1 MIQVNDNGV
10 LHTVRLVQANDNC
23 VLRNVRLIQVND
35 NGVLRNIHLGQVV
48 LDDYVV
54 PANVGGFGAAG
65 IAFLANGRVEA
76 GFADLGVEPI
86 GSWHDPNVDGIGQ
99 HFEINIDQLS
109 SSPAGLTGGPFSQW
123 LTLDQARG
131 MGYATP
137 PLSGDI
143 TARVRIRDRYT
154 QNVLATGSITLD
166 GL

>member
-10 LHTVRLVQANDNC
+10 LRNVRLVQVNDNGT
-23 VLRNVRLIQVND
+23 LRNVRLIQVND
-35 NGVLRNIHLGQVV
+35 NGTLRNIHLAQIA

-54 PANVGGFGAAG
+54 PANLGGFGAAG
-65 IAFLANGRVEA
+65 IQFLANGIVAA
-76 GFADLGVEPI
+76 GYADLGAAPI

-99 HFEINIDQLS
+99 HFQINIDQLS
-109 SSPAGLTGGPFSQW
+109 SNPAGLTGGPFGQW
-123 LTLDQARG
+123 LTLDQPRG
-131 MGYATP
+131 MSYATP

-166 GL
+166 GT